1 MAQRIYGDAIKEA
14 VARGE
19 LRAMK
24 RLLARAQQLKK
35 EQGDLPA
42 AIARLKKAI
51 AKVSK

>member
-1 MAQRIYGDAIKEA
+1 MAARVYGDAIKGA
-14 VARGE
+14 IARGE
-19 LRAMK
+19 VRAMK

-51 AKVSK
+51 AKVAK